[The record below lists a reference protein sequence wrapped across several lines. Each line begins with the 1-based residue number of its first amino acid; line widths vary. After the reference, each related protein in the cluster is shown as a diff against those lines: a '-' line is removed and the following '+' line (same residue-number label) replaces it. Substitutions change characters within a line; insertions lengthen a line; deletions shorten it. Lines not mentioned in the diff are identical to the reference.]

1 MLDEETD
8 LAEKKE
14 KKDLLDIAHEIL
26 EDRHIDADEVE
37 EMLQIVLEDG
47 AIDQEEAE
55 MLFAINDA
63 LEEGGSMCPEYEEF
77 FIEMITAFLLNDD
90 ISDNSLD
97 DTEWDWLRAMVSE
110 DGDLG
115 ALEAKLL
122 ANIAKEASSVPAD
135 FYEFTKQFEH
145 IEYAEEDTSRLTFLS
160 KYIGSVAKE
169 KVRPPV

>member
-1 MLDEETD
+1 MLDEELETV
-8 LAEKKE
+8 EE

-26 EDRHIDADEVE
+26 EDGHIDAEEVE
-37 EMLQIVLEDG
+37 LMRQSVMEDG

-63 LEEGGSMCPEYEEF
+63 LDEGGSMCPEYEEF
-77 FIEMITAFLLNDD
+77 FVEMITAFLLNDD

-97 DTEWDWLRAMVSE
+97 DMEWDWLRAMVSE

-115 ALEAKLL
+115 SLEAKLL
-122 ANIAKEASSVPAD
+122 ANIAKEASSIPAD
-135 FYEFTKQFEH
+135 FYEFSKQFEH
-145 IEYAEEDTSRLTFLS
+145 IEYAEDETSRLTFLS
-160 KYIGSVAKE
+160 SYIGSVAKE